1 MIRKWW
7 PPAGLTLMCIPENY
21 CCDCPNSEPQLPPLT
36 SAGDPPILAILAG
49 RSDPVSYEVTDFFPL
64 VPGVPKTLCVPS
76 KVEFLF
82 SPVLWNS
89 CD

>member
-1 MIRKWW
+1 MLIEVLLLAIHTVSKS
-7 PPAGLTLMCIPENY
+7 LMCIKSF
-21 CCDCPNSEPQLPPLT
+21 NSLKHWYIY
-36 SAGDPPILAILAG
+36 PILAILAG